1 MVDFLADVEP
11 LKPSGTVRVATG
23 IAGLDEATEGGYPKH
38 SLIMLSGKCG
48 TGRTTFGLQFL
59 CAGAAIGEHG
69 VFVTLE
75 KEPPEVVAHASG
87 YAWGVKDYFDKHTVS
102 IVKPDMHRFDTFKKN
117 LEDEIYR
124 TGAKRLVIDS
134 FSLISA
140 YFQEDPYDVRRSI
153 ADLGR
158 MARRLD
164 CTTIIIEDILEGSP
178 FLSYTGYK
186 EFVVGGVIV
195 LDIVKKDASTFARTL
210 YVRKMAGTNH
220 SLKLIPFEIS
230 SEGVT
235 AYPDAEVF

>member
-1 MVDFLADVEP
+1 LTEKNAANAGA
-11 LKPSGTVRVATG
+11 SRVATG
-23 IAGLDEATEGGYPKH
+23 IAGLDGVIDGGYPGS

-48 TGRTTFGLQFL
+48 TGRTTFGMQFL
-59 CAGAAIGEHG
+59 FEGAKNGENG

-75 KEPPEVVAHASG
+75 KEPPEVMAHAIG
-87 YAWGVKDYFDKHTVS
+87 YSWGAKKHFEKKMVTV
-102 IVKPDMHRFDTFKKN
+102 VKPDMHRFDSFKKA
-117 LEDEIYR
+117 LEEEIYR

-140 YFQEDPYDVRRSI
+140 YFHEDPYDVRRSI
-153 ADLGR
+153 SDLAR
-158 MARRLD
+158 MVRRLD
-164 CTTIIIEDILEGSP
+164 CTALVIEDILEGSAY
-178 FLSYTGYK
+178 LSYTGYK

-210 YVRKMAGTNH
+210 YVRKMERTNH

-230 SEGVT
+230 SDGIT

>member
-1 MVDFLADVEP
+1 LADTKHLTP
-11 LKPSGTVRVATG
+11 PGNARASTG
-23 IAGLDEATEGGYPKH
+23 IAGLDEVLEGGYPIS

-59 CAGAAIGEHG
+59 MEGAKNGEKG

-75 KEPPEVVAHASG
+75 KEPHEVMAHATG
-87 YAWGVKDYFDKHTVS
+87 YTWDAKKHFEKKMVT
-102 IVKPDMHRFDTFKKN
+102 IVKPDMHRFDSFKKA
-117 LEDEIYR
+117 LEEEIYR

-140 YFQEDPYDVRRSI
+140 YFHEDPYDVRRSI
-153 ADLGR
+153 ADLAR
-158 MARRLD
+158 MVRRLD
-164 CTTIIIEDILEGSP
+164 CTALVIEDILEGSTY
-178 FLSYTGYK
+178 LSYTGYK
-186 EFVVGGVIV
+186 EFVVGGVVV

-230 SEGVT
+230 SDGIT

>member
-1 MVDFLADVEP
+1 MVDLLADIKH
-11 LKPSGTVRVATG
+11 LKTAKDARVTTG
-23 IAGLDEATEGGYPKH
+23 IAGLDESTDGGYPKH
-38 SLIMLSGKCG
+38 SLIMISGKCG

-59 CAGAAIGEHG
+59 CAGAAIGEGG

-75 KEPPEVVAHASG
+75 KEPPEVVAHASS
-87 YAWGVKDYFDKHTVS
+87 YAWGVKEYFDKRTVS

-140 YFQEDPYDVRRSI
+140 YFHEDPYDVRRSI

-164 CTTIIIEDILEGSP
+164 CTTIIVEDILEGSP
-178 FLSYTGYK
+178 YLSYTGYK
-186 EFVVGGVIV
+186 EFVVDGVIV
-195 LDIVKKDASTFARTL
+195 LDIIKKDASTFARTL

-230 SEGVT
+230 TDGVT

>member
-1 MVDFLADVEP
+1 VDDLAGKDAVEQGD
-11 LKPSGTVRVATG
+11 SRIATG
-23 IAGLDEATEGGYPKH
+23 IAGLDEAISGGYPRS

-59 CAGAAIGEHG
+59 IEGAKKGENG

-75 KEPPEVVAHASG
+75 KEPQEVMAHAMG
-87 YAWGVKDYFDKHTVS
+87 YSWEAKKYFEKKMVS
-102 IVKPDMHRFDTFKKN
+102 VVKPDMHRFDSFKKA
-117 LEDEIYR
+117 LEEEIYR
-124 TGAKRLVIDS
+124 AGAKRIVIDS

-140 YFQEDPYDVRRSI
+140 YFHEDPYDVRRSI
-153 ADLGR
+153 SDLAR
-158 MARRLD
+158 MVRRLD
-164 CTTIIIEDILEGSP
+164 CTAVVIEDILEGSAY
-178 FLSYTGYK
+178 LSYTGYK
-186 EFVVGGVIV
+186 EFVVEGVIV

-230 SEGVT
+230 SDGIT

>member
-1 MVDFLADVEP
+1 
-11 LKPSGTVRVATG
+11 LKPSGDGRVATG
-23 IAGLDEATEGGYPKH
+23 ISGLDEAIEGGYPKD
-38 SLIMLSGKCG
+38 SLVMLSGKCG

-59 CAGAAIGEHG
+59 CAGAAEGQHG

-75 KEPPEVVAHASG
+75 KEPPEVVAHATS
-87 YAWGVKDYFDKHTVS
+87 YAWGKKEYFDKRTVS

-124 TGAKRLVIDS
+124 NGSKRLVIDS

-140 YFQEDPYDVRRSI
+140 YFHEDPYDVRRSI
-153 ADLGR
+153 SDLGR

-164 CTTIIIEDILEGSP
+164 CTVIVIEDILEGSAY
-178 FLSYTGYK
+178 LSYTGYK

-230 SEGVT
+230 SDGIT